1 MYADDDKEDENTNR
15 KDLQLKLERFLD
27 HSEFYFHHLPLLKTQ
42 LNDIDRLNQ
51 PDLYIEKLS
60 KLDFMQFTHIN

>member
-27 HSEFYFHHLPLLKTQ
+27 HSQFYFHHLPLLKTQ
-42 LNDIDRLNQ
+42 LN
-51 PDLYIEKLS
+51 
-60 KLDFMQFTHIN
+60 